1 MTHTVKSGETLS
13 KIAKANRITLAQL
26 LDANPKFKANPNFV
40 RIGDVLN
47 IPNGDAAAQPKASP
61 TPTNAQPEQAQPEQA
76 QPEQAQPETTT
87 PPVEG
92 APGPQLPPQPQ
103 PAAGRILGKLSERY
117 ETGGRGPGVVST
129 GAGDAGGASY
139 GSYQMTS
146 KPGGGTV
153 KRFISQPDFPFRDKF
168 AGLTPGTPPFTAV
181 WKQLAQ
187 SCRAEFQSSQHD
199 FIKRTHF
206 DPLVNKIVNEDGVNV
221 LTCSHA
227 LQDVI
232 WSTAVQHGPGTNV
245 PHAAL
250 ARISSRPGDP
260 NFDSDFI
267 KAIYAERGRKGP
279 GGGLARFSRNSPKV
293 QQGVAQR
300 FRDEQRDALQMLGQ
314 EKGG

>member
-13 KIAKANRITLAQL
+13 KIAKSNGITLAQL
-26 LDANPKFKANPNFV
+26 LDANPKFKANPNRV

-47 IPNGDAAAQPKASP
+47 IPNGGAGASAPTPPAPAP
-61 TPTNAQPEQAQPEQA
+61 TPTPAPVVTQPDPA
-76 QPEQAQPETTT
+76 T
-87 PPVEG
+87 PVETQ
-92 APGPQLPPQPQ
+92 PPIPPQPQ
-103 PAAGRILGKLSERY
+103 PAPAQVLGKLSERY

-153 KRFISQPDFPFRDKF
+153 KRFVSQPDFPFRATF
-168 AGLTPGTPPFTAV
+168 AGLVPGTAQFTAA
-181 WKQLAQ
+181 WKQLAL
-187 SCRAEFQSSQHD
+187 SNRDEFQASQHD
-199 FIKRTHF
+199 YIKKTHF
-206 DPLVNKIVNEDGVNV
+206 DPLVKKIIDDNGVNV

-245 PHAAL
+245 PGVAL
-250 ARISSRPGDP
+250 RNIKTRPGAP
-260 NFDSDFI
+260 SFDSDFI
-267 KAIYAERGRKGP
+267 KAIYGERGRKNPNGS
-279 GGGLARFSRNSPKV
+279 LARFGRNSPKV

-300 FRDEQRDALQMLGQ
+300 FRDEQRDALAMLAQ
-314 EKGG
+314 EQKGG

>member
-13 KIAKANRITLAQL
+13 KIAKANGITLDQL
-26 LDANPKFKANPNFV
+26 LDANPKFKANPNRV
-40 RIGDVLN
+40 RVGDVLN
-47 IPNGDAAAQPKASP
+47 IPDGGGAAQPTPTTQP
-61 TPTNAQPEQAQPEQA
+61 TPQPTQPEP
-76 QPEQAQPETTT
+76 T
-87 PPVEG
+87 PPADA
-92 APGPQLPPQPQ
+92 APEPPIPPQPQ
-103 PAAGRILGKLSERY
+103 PSPAHTLGQLSERY

-153 KRFISQPDFPFRDKF
+153 GRFVTQSDFPFRSQF
-168 AGLTPGTPPFTAV
+168 TGLTPGSAQFTAV

-187 SCRAEFQSSQHD
+187 TNRDEFQNAQHD
-199 FIKRTHF
+199 YIKRTHF
-206 DPLVNKIVNEDGVNV
+206 DPLVSKIMKEDGVNI
-221 LTCSHA
+221 LTRSNA

-245 PHAAL
+245 PHVAIANI
-250 ARISSRPGDP
+250 RTRPGDP
-260 NFDSDFI
+260 SFDSDFI

-300 FRDEQRDALQMLGQ
+300 FRDEQRDALAMLAQ
-314 EKGG
+314 EQGG

>member
-13 KIAKANRITLAQL
+13 KIAKAHRITLAQL
-26 LDANPKFKANPNFV
+26 LDANPKFKANPNRV
-40 RIGDVLN
+40 RVGDVLN
-47 IPNGDAAAQPKASP
+47 IPGVAAAP
-61 TPTNAQPEQAQPEQA
+61 TPTPTPPPPPAPTPTQPEP
-76 QPEQAQPETTT
+76 T
-87 PPVEG
+87 P
-92 APGPQLPPQPQ
+92 APPAVTEPPMPPQPQ
-103 PAAGRILGKLSERY
+103 PAPTRPLGKLSERY
-117 ETGGRGPGVVST
+117 ETGGRGAGVVST

-153 KRFISQPDFPFRDKF
+153 KRFVSEADFPFRARF
-168 AGLTPGTPPFTAV
+168 AGLVPGSAQFTAA

-187 SCRAEFQSSQHD
+187 TDKDAFQSAQHD
-199 FIKRTHF
+199 YIKKTHF
-206 DPLVNKIVNEDGVNV
+206 DPLVKKIIDENGVNV

-245 PHAAL
+245 PSVAL
-250 ARISSRPGDP
+250 RNISTRPGAP
-260 NFDSDFI
+260 SFDSDFI

-279 GGGLARFSRNSPKV
+279 NGGLARFSRNSPKV

-300 FRDEQRDALQMLGQ
+300 FRDEQRDALAMLA
-314 EKGG
+314 EERGG

>member
-13 KIAKANRITLAQL
+13 KIANANGITLDQL
-26 LDANPKFKANPNFV
+26 LEANPKFKANPNRLRV
-40 RIGDVLN
+40 GDVLN
-47 IPNGDAAAQPKASP
+47 IPNGDDATQP
-61 TPTNAQPEQAQPEQA
+61 TPPAPQPEPQPE
-76 QPEQAQPETTT
+76 
-87 PPVEG
+87 PPPPADDAAT
-92 APGPQLPPQPQ
+92 APPIPPQPQ
-103 PAAGRILGKLSERY
+103 PSPAHVLGKLSERY

-153 KRFISQPDFPFRDKF
+153 GRFVTQPDFPFRGKF
-168 AGLTPGTPPFTAV
+168 AGLVPGAAQFTAV

-187 SCRAEFQSSQHD
+187 TDRDEFQSAQHD
-199 FIKRTHF
+199 YIKRTHF
-206 DPLVNKIVNEDGVNV
+206 DPLVKKVMDENGVNI
-221 LTCSHA
+221 LTRSNA

-245 PHAAL
+245 PGVAL
-250 ARISSRPGDP
+250 ANIKTRPGDP
-260 NFDSDFI
+260 SFDSDFI
-267 KAIYAERGRKGP
+267 KAIYAERGRKAP

-300 FRDEQRDALQMLGQ
+300 FKDEQRDALAMLAQ
-314 EKGG
+314 EQGG

>member
-13 KIAKANRITLAQL
+13 KIARSNGITLAQL
-26 LDANPKFKANPNFV
+26 LDANPKFKANPNRV
-40 RIGDVLN
+40 RVGDVLN
-47 IPNGDAAAQPKASP
+47 IPGGADAP
-61 TPTNAQPEQAQPEQA
+61 TPTPTPPPAPAPTQPEPAPA
-76 QPEQAQPETTT
+76 
-87 PPVEG
+87 PPAVTE
-92 APGPQLPPQPQ
+92 PPMPPQPQ
-103 PAAGRILGKLSERY
+103 PAPTRPLGKLSERY

-153 KRFISQPDFPFRDKF
+153 KRFVSEPDFPFRAKF
-168 AGLTPGTPPFTAV
+168 AGLVPGGAQFTAV

-187 SCRAEFQSSQHD
+187 TDKDEFQASQHD
-199 FIKRTHF
+199 YIKKTHF
-206 DPLVNKIVNEDGVNV
+206 DPLVKKIIDENGVNV

-245 PHAAL
+245 PAVAL
-250 ARISSRPGDP
+250 RNTGTRPGAP
-260 NFDSDFI
+260 SFDSDFI
-267 KAIYAERGRKGP
+267 KAIYAERGRKNP
-279 GGGLARFSRNSPKV
+279 NGGLARFSRNSPKV

-300 FRDEQRDALQMLGQ
+300 FRDEQRDALAMLAEEQ
-314 EKGG
+314 GG